1 MKRRLIIFGCLLA
14 LLLGLIIVLFFI
26 GKCPASFS
34 TTLNTVKFQKYDPE
48 TDGFVP
54 NEETAAKI
62 AEAIWLPVFGE
73 EGVIDYKPYQVEL
86 KDGKIWIVRG
96 TRKIPALGTL
106 PYIEIQKSDCKIL
119 RISHGE

>member
-1 MKRRLIIFGCLLA
+1 MKRRLIIFGCLLTI
-14 LLLGLIIVLFFI
+14 LLGLMIVLFFI
-26 GKCPASFS
+26 GKCPGSSS
-34 TTLNTVKFQKYDPE
+34 TTLNTMKFQKYDPE
-48 TDGFVP
+48 PDGFVP

-73 EGVIDYKPYQVEL
+73 EGVIPYKPYQVEL
-86 KDGKIWIVRG
+86 KDGRVWIVRG